1 MRDINSPN
9 MALRKFSERA
19 SMNAPIQ
26 GTAADIMKLAMIDV
40 ANALKEKNLKAKI
53 VAQVHDEL
61 IIDCPKDELEIVKQL
76 LKSTMENTTKLD
88 VNLDVDVEYGD
99 NWDLK

>member
-1 MRDINSPN
+1 MVS
-9 MALRKFSERA
+9 
-19 SMNAPIQ
+19 
-26 GTAADIMKLAMIDV
+26 TAADIMKLAMIDV
-40 ANALKEKNLKAKI
+40 ANALKENNLKAKI

-61 IIDCPKDELEIVKQL
+61 IIDCPKEELNTLKEL
-76 LKSTMENTTKLD
+76 LKSTMENAIKLD